1 MGEIREYTN
10 KEYHIQSFEQLVN
23 IATKDNVG
31 DLSISF
37 MMWLGV
43 TIDIANILRESGTL
57 TAAQKKQSTW
67 KLLKPTFIWIDN
79 GKNEISKVVITDIRT
94 GEQVE
99 VNAKIPKK

>member
-1 MGEIREYTN
+1 MEETREYTN
-10 KEYHIQSFEQLVN
+10 KEYHIKSFEQLVN
-23 IATKDNVG
+23 IANKDNIG

-67 KLLKPTFIWIDN
+67 KLLKPTFIWIDD
-79 GKNEISKVVITDIRT
+79 GKEEISKVVITDIRT
-94 GEQVE
+94 GEQTTVE
-99 VNAKIPKK
+99 AKIPKE